1 MDASRRAGRVFG
13 NLTKRAARPF
23 NTQMRSLPP
32 FHRLIDEHRATVLGF
47 LRGMV
52 GPDDA
57 EDCLQETFLAAL
69 RAYPEAEPGNL
80 RGWLFAIARNK
91 AIDHFRAR
99 SVAPDPVGGAEDLDG
114 KAPGAAPDWLG
125 GGFGAGMTE
134 RDGQVW
140 VAVGELPAGQRAAV
154 LLRFAVDLRYGEIGT
169 ALGCSEDAARRR
181 VHDGL
186 RTLRQTAGPGL
197 QEVA

>member
-1 MDASRRAGRVFG
+1 MS
-13 NLTKRAARPF
+13 T
-23 NTQMRSLPP
+23 LPP
-32 FHRLIDEHRATVLGF
+32 FHSLIDEHRGTVFGF

-69 RAYPEAEPGNL
+69 RAYPDAEPGNL
-80 RGWLFAIARNK
+80 RGWLFTIARNK
-91 AIDHFRAR
+91 AIDHHR
-99 SVAPDPVGGAEDLDG
+99 SRRGAPAPAGASDELDG
-114 KAPGAAPDWLG
+114 IAPEAAPSWLG
-125 GGFGAGMTE
+125 GPVDAGMNE

-140 VAVGELPAGQRAAV
+140 MAVGELPTGQRAAV

-186 RTLRQTAGPGL
+186 RTLRDTAGPGL

>member
-1 MDASRRAGRVFG
+1 VS
-13 NLTKRAARPF
+13 T
-23 NTQMRSLPP
+23 LPP
-32 FHRLIDEHRATVLGF
+32 FHSLIDEHRATVLGF

-52 GPDDA
+52 GAEDA

-69 RAYPEAEPGNL
+69 RAYPAVEPRNL

-91 AIDHFRAR
+91 AIDHHR
-99 SVAPDPVGGAEDLDG
+99 SRSSAPDPAGTADDLDG
-114 KAPGAAPDWLG
+114 VAPGAAPAWLG
-125 GGFGAGMTE
+125 GVMTAGMSD

-140 VAVGELPAGQRAAV
+140 AAVGELPAGQRAAV

-186 RTLRQTAGPGL
+186 RTLRETTGPGL